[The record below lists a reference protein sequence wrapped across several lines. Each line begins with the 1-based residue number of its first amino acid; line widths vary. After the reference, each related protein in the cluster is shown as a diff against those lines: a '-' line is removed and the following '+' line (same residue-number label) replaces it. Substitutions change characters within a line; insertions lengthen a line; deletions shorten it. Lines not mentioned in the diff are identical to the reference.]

1 MSRTAD
7 TDNTTI
13 KRKMIENS
21 VLAEARA
28 ENESRTTLG
37 PPMGRFATG
46 RCKQLILVMK
56 PCTGVQPAD
65 SEFNPAAAY
74 HDRCPFLAGGLP
86 GESDRLDLRS
96 GMAICA
102 LVHCN
107 ERWRAL
113 EDSLPSRR

>member
-7 TDNTTI
+7 TDTTI
-13 KRKMIENS
+13 KLKMIENS

-74 HDRCPFLAGGLP
+74 HDRCPLFGGCLAGRVGQA
-86 GESDRLDLRS
+86 RS
-96 GMAICA
+96 SQRHGHICA
-102 LVHCN
+102 GPLQ
-107 ERWRAL
+107 
-113 EDSLPSRR
+113 